1 MFPCSKEIDYQCW
14 LNYGPL
20 ENTYFEE
27 QYKDYLENIVINE
40 NSPVINS
47 IKDELCY
54 FTKKLLNI
62 DTVIAPISAKIKFTV
77 ISTVGMSEF
86 VDKFIKEG
94 EVSALKEEG
103 FLIKMVNDSDKS
115 FILLASKSHRG
126 LLYGTFK
133 LIQHIQMGK
142 SLDNLNLLENPYVSL
157 RMINHWD
164 NLSGSVERGY
174 AGKSIFYSNNELV
187 ENLDRIRDYARL
199 LSSAGIN
206 SIVVNNVNVG
216 EEETKLID
224 SKIDIVEKLN
234 EIFRSYGI
242 KIFLSINF
250 ASPVIIGGLKTADPL
265 SEEVANWWK
274 ERVDFIYSRIP
285 DFGGFL
291 VKADS
296 EGQPGPFSYH
306 RTHADGANM
315 LARQLA
321 PHRGLL
327 IWRAFVYNCY
337 QDWRDEKTDRAKAAY
352 DTFMPLDGKF
362 LDNVI
367 LQIKNGPMDFQV
379 REPVNPLFG
388 GLQKTNE
395 ILELQITQE
404 YTGQQKH
411 LCYLVPQW
419 KEILEFDT
427 FMFGKGSTVEKIIS
441 GSLFNSRNF
450 GMAGISNV
458 GDDINW
464 TGHILAQANL
474 YGFGRLAWSPD
485 LKSEEITE
493 EWIKCTFG
501 NNEYI
506 VENLTPM
513 MLKSWNI
520 YEKYTAPLGIGWMV
534 NPGNHYGPNVDG
546 YEYSRWGTYHR
557 ADHFGIGVDRTLK
570 SGTGYTAQ
578 YHKQNF
584 EKFEY
589 LDSCPDELLLF
600 FHHVSYI
607 HKLKNNKTVIQH
619 IYDTHFEGVE
629 LVQWLIDTWQQLK
642 KFIDSRRHESVLSR
656 LLEQKEDAKEW
667 RDVINTYF
675 YRKTMISDEK
685 GRKIF

>member
-1 MFPCSKEIDYQCW
+1 MFPYSKEVDYQCW

-27 QYKDYLENIVINE
+27 QYRDYLESIVVSE
-40 NSPVINS
+40 NSLVIDS
-47 IKDELCY
+47 IKNELCY

-62 DTVIAPISAKIKFTV
+62 DTVIAPVSAKNKFTIISA
-77 ISTVGMSEF
+77 VGTSEF
-86 VDKFIKEG
+86 VDKFIKKE
-94 EVSALKEEG
+94 EASALKEEG
-103 FLIKMVNDSDKS
+103 FLMKTVNDSDKS

-126 LLYGTFK
+126 LLYGSFK

-142 SLDNLNLLENPYVSL
+142 SLDNLNLLENPGVSL

-187 ENLDRIRDYARL
+187 GNLDRIRDYARL
-199 LSSAGIN
+199 LSSIGIN

-242 KIFLSINF
+242 KVFLSINF
-250 ASPVIIGGLKTADPL
+250 ASPMIIGDLETADPL
-265 SEEVANWWK
+265 NEEVANWWK
-274 ERVDFIYSRIP
+274 ERVDFIYSHIP

-306 RTHADGANM
+306 RSHVDGANM

-321 PHRGLL
+321 PYRGFL

-411 LCYLVPQW
+411 LCYLIPQW

-427 FMFGKGSTVEKIIS
+427 FMFGEGSTVKKIIS

-450 GMAGISNV
+450 GIAGISNV

-464 TGHILAQANL
+464 TGHTLAQANL

-501 NNEYI
+501 NNEYL

-584 EKFEY
+584 EKFEH

-600 FHHVSYI
+600 SHHISYI
-607 HKLKNNKTVIQH
+607 HRLKNNKTVIQH

-629 LVQWLIDTWQQLK
+629 DVQWLIDTWQQLK
-642 KFIDSRRHESVLSR
+642 EFVDSKRYESVLSR
-656 LLEQKEDAKEW
+656 LSEQKEHAEEW

-685 GRKIF
+685 SRKIF